1 MKNSGR
7 DDTPLP
13 QVSLADMISPEGE
26 GLSVRKITGAT
37 WIKILVLT
45 LLVGLFYH
53 VEIRKLINQ
62 WLADANWSHGFI
74 IPLFSLFLL
83 YSWRRELL
91 SVSRRVCLWGLL
103 FVLLAFLIKAGGL
116 VVLKNN
122 WITQLSIPI
131 LIFGVVLYLGGPRVG
146 WMTMVPIFFLALAMP
161 LPDRLYQMFS
171 LPMQDFAAK
180 ASTALLRVFGAQIEV
195 RASFMQVTSISGK
208 VHPLLVAE
216 ACSGMRSLM
225 AFIALG
231 VAMAYV
237 ERRPFWQRLAI
248 MFAGVPIALV
258 VNILR
263 VAATSTMFI
272 IDKKELGED
281 FMHTAMGMLLL
292 IPALL
297 LLFLFSRVLNGIYEE
312 VDEEDEE
319 DEEDSN
325 DSPAQ
330 SSEVES

>member
-1 MKNSGR
+1 MKHTGR
-7 DDTPLP
+7 DNTPLP
-13 QVSLADMISPEGE
+13 QVSLADMVSFEEEDP
-26 GLSVRKITGAT
+26 SARKIPGAS
-37 WIKILVLT
+37 WIKIILLG

-53 VEIRKLINQ
+53 VELRKLVNQ
-62 WLADANWSHGFI
+62 WLADPNWSHGFI

-83 YSWRRELL
+83 YNWRREIR
-91 SVSRRVCLWGLL
+91 STQRRVCLWGLL
-103 FVLLAFLIKAGGL
+103 FVLLAFLIKAFA
-116 VVLKNN
+116 VVQLKND

-131 LIFGVVLYLGGPRVG
+131 LIFGVVFYLGGPRLG
-146 WMTMVPIFFLALAMP
+146 WITLVPIFFLALAMP

-171 LPMQDFAAK
+171 LPLQNLAAK

-195 RASFMQVTSISGK
+195 SASRMEVTSISGK
-208 VHPLLVAE
+208 VHPLMVAE

-237 ERRPFWQRLAI
+237 ERRPFWQRLII
-248 MFAGVPIALV
+248 MLAGIPIALV

-281 FMHTAMGMLLL
+281 FMHEAMGMVLLV
-292 IPALL
+292 PALL
-297 LLFLFSRVLNGIYEE
+297 LLFLLTRVIGRIYEE
-312 VDEEDEE
+312 VDEED
-319 DEEDSN
+319 DS
-325 DSPAQ
+325 DTAGAPAQ
-330 SSEVES
+330 SSEAGS